1 VSATAWTPVSE
12 RRLHQVLTERI
23 GRLIW
28 LTLAGY
34 AALVVVVF
42 AALSELALQRS
53 LDQSADVVQSLI
65 GLYADP
71 AGERTTVAPAM
82 LAERL
87 IGTGEPFLITRATS
101 LGPADRDRTIY
112 FLSPTMPAT
121 QVVSPEADASADA
134 VREQLLRALAERG
147 RWRHAVL
154 QRHVGEFDIYVA
166 RRRDSYLLAVAGL
179 AGAALLL
186 LPVAAL
192 LARRSMTR
200 AVSSALAPLARVVG
214 ETRLIGPGDLSR
226 RMPAPTGVVEVSELS
241 EALNRLLERV
251 ERSHRALEGF
261 TADASHE
268 LRTPLTHI
276 RAQAQWSLDDR
287 RSQADQ
293 RDALAG
299 IARETED
306 MIRMV
311 EDLLL
316 IARGENQQLAVAR
329 REFDLAEVAR
339 EVEEIAAAMAKERD
353 LRVRAEVNGPIRAVG
368 DAGHTREILLNLASN
383 AVRHTSAGGVVLTC
397 ERGEGVVGIAVR
409 DTGCGIEPQH
419 LGRIFDRFYRV
430 DRSRSRSHGGAGLG
444 LTIARLL
451 AELQHGRIEVTSTPG
466 QGSTFTLWLPSP
478 ELLPAMREA

>member
-1 VSATAWTPVSE
+1 VSE
-12 RRLHQVLTERI
+12 RRLAPILTDRI

-34 AALVVVVF
+34 AALVVAVF

-53 LDQSADVVQSLI
+53 LEQSADVVQSLI

-101 LGPADRDRTIY
+101 GPAGRDRVIY
-112 FLSPTMPAT
+112 FLSPSLPAA
-121 QVVSPEADASADA
+121 QVASPEAGASGDA
-134 VREQLLRALAERG
+134 VREQLAHALADRG
-147 RWRHAVL
+147 RWRHAIL
-154 QRHVGEFDIYVA
+154 RRRVGEFDIFVA
-166 RRRDSYLLAVAGL
+166 RRRDPYLLALAGL
-179 AGAALLL
+179 TGAALLL

-192 LARRSMTR
+192 LARRSMIQ
-200 AVSSALAPLARVVG
+200 AVSSALVPLARVVD
-214 ETRLIGPGDLSR
+214 ETRLIVPQDLSR
-226 RMPAPTGVVEVSELS
+226 RVPAPTGVAEVSELS
-241 EALNRLLERV
+241 EALNLLLARV
-251 ERSHRALEGF
+251 ERAHRALEGF

-268 LRTPLTHI
+268 LRTPLAHI

-287 RSQADQ
+287 RSRADQ
-293 RDALAG
+293 GEALAG
-299 IARETED
+299 IARETER

-316 IARGENQQLAVAR
+316 IARGENRQLVVASR
-329 REFDLAEVAR
+329 DFDLVAVMH
-339 EVEEIAAAMAKERD
+339 EVEEIAVAMAEDRD
-353 LRVRAEVNGPIRAVG
+353 LRVRAEVSDPVYAVG
-368 DAGHTREILLNLASN
+368 DAGRTREILLNLASN
-383 AVRHTSAGGVVLTC
+383 AIRHTSAGSVAFTC
-397 ERGEGVVGIAVR
+397 ERNGGMVGVAVR

-430 DRSRSRSHGGAGLG
+430 DRARSRSHGGAGLG

-451 AELQHGRIEVTSTPG
+451 AELQHGHIEVESTPG
-466 QGSTFTLWLPSP
+466 KGSTFVLWLPS
-478 ELLPAMREA
+478 ANRTTMRGG

>member
-1 VSATAWTPVSE
+1 VSE
-12 RRLHQVLTERI
+12 RRLAQALTDRI

-34 AALVVVVF
+34 AALVVVLF

-53 LDQSADVVQSLI
+53 LEQSADVVQSLI

-82 LAERL
+82 LAEQL
-87 IGTGEPFLITRATS
+87 IGMGEPFLITRATS
-101 LGPADRDRTIY
+101 TGPAGGARTIY
-112 FLSPTMPAT
+112 FLSPTMPAK
-121 QVVSPEADASADA
+121 QIVSPEAGASADA
-134 VREQLLRALAERG
+134 VREQLARALAERG
-147 RWRHAVL
+147 RWRHAILHRRVS
-154 QRHVGEFDIYVA
+154 EFDIFVTH
-166 RRRDSYLLAVAGL
+166 RRDSYLLALAGL

-192 LARRSMTR
+192 LARRSMVQ
-200 AVSSALAPLARVVG
+200 AVSRALVPLSRVVD
-214 ETRLIGPGDLSR
+214 ETRLIVPQDLSR
-226 RMPAPTGVVEVSELS
+226 RLPAPTGVVEVSELS

-251 ERSHRALEGF
+251 ERAHRALEGF

-268 LRTPLTHI
+268 LRTPLAHI

-287 RSQADQ
+287 RSPADQ
-293 RDALAG
+293 GEALAG
-299 IARETED
+299 IARETER

-316 IARGENQQLAVAR
+316 ISRGENRQLAVVSR
-329 REFDLAEVAR
+329 DFDLAAVVH
-339 EVEEIAAAMAKERD
+339 EVEEIAVAMAEDRD
-353 LRVRAEVNGPIRAVG
+353 LRVRAEVNGPALAVG
-368 DAGHTREILLNLASN
+368 DAGYTRQILLNLASN
-383 AVRHTSAGGVVLTC
+383 AVRHTSAGSVVFTC
-397 ERGEGVVGIAVR
+397 ERDGDMVGVAVR

-430 DRSRSRSHGGAGLG
+430 DRARSRSHGGAGLG

-451 AELQHGRIEVTSTPG
+451 AELQHGHIEVESTPG
-466 QGSTFTLWLPSP
+466 KGSAFVLWLPSATAP
-478 ELLPAMREA
+478 PVGDRPTMREG